1 MSRPLSLW
9 RSAFL
14 LIFIALAA
22 CTATS
27 GNEPGADSGG
37 PAEVETAGD
46 NPVAEATDTAEPAAT
61 ATEETSTEE
70 PTEVAEAEEETILTE
85 DNRSDRL
92 RTLTQS
98 WDTNWNR
105 HTIEYDELLAG
116 GPPRDGIPSIDDPQF
131 VTPEEAEAWL
141 AANEPVITLEI
152 NGDARA
158 YPLQILTWH
167 EIANDE
173 VGDVPVAVTFCPL
186 CNSALTFDRRLDGQV
201 LEFGT
206 SGLLRHSDL
215 VMYDRT
221 TETLWQQ
228 FTGEAIVGDLVG
240 KQLTFLP
247 SALVSF
253 DDFREAHPDGR
264 VLSRETGYSRPY
276 GENPY
281 AGYDTIGQDPF
292 LFQGP
297 TDDRLPAMARVVTV
311 SLDDEDV
318 AYPYTVLEEQGVVN
332 DNVGGQDLVVFFTP
346 GTNSALGAP
355 IIAEAA
361 DVGAT
366 NVFDPRLDGET
377 LTFLRDG
384 ETIVDEQTGSEWN
397 ILGEAVAGELA
408 GKQLESIVHGDHF
421 WFSWA
426 AFKPDTI
433 IYQGE

>member
-1 MSRPLSLW
+1 MSALIEKIAKYKW
-9 RSAFL
+9 
-14 LIFIALAA
+14 IFISSMILSA
-22 CTATS
+22 CASVSAVNNPTQSAQGPGGSEETPQEVVQPSSSPGATQPSEEPRSEGATGIPTATPTFPPDESPPS
-27 GNEPGADSGG
+27 GALSQFSTDFSKHSVPYDEILSGG
-37 PAEVETAGD
+37 P
-46 NPVAEATDTAEPAAT
+46 PK
-61 ATEETSTEE
+61 
-70 PTEVAEAEEETILTE
+70 
-85 DNRSDRL
+85 
-92 RTLTQS
+92 
-98 WDTNWNR
+98 
-105 HTIEYDELLAG
+105 
-116 GPPRDGIPSIDDPQF
+116 DGIPAIDNPKF
-131 VTPEEAEAWL
+131 VSVEEADQWL
-141 AANEPVITLEI
+141 EPQEPVILFEVDD
-152 NGDARA
+152 DARA

-167 EIANDE
+167 EIVNDE
-173 VGDVPVAVTFCPL
+173 LGGVPVAVTFCPL
-186 CNSALTFDRRLDGQV
+186 CNSALSFDRRLDGQV

-221 TETLWQQ
+221 TESLWQQ
-228 FTGEAIVGDLVG
+228 FTGEAIIGDLAG

-247 SALVSF
+247 SAIVSY
-253 DDFREAHPDGR
+253 DDFRETHPDGR

-281 AGYDTIGQDPF
+281 AGYDTIGQNPF
-292 LFQGP
+292 LFQGE

-311 SLDDEDV
+311 SLGEEDV
-318 AYPYTVLEEQGVVN
+318 AYPYSVLEEKRVIN

-366 NVFDPRLDGET
+366 NVFDPHVDGEK
-377 LTFLRDG
+377 LTFAIAG
-384 ETIVDEQTGSEWN
+384 ETITDEQTGSEWN
-397 ILGEAVAGELA
+397 LLGEAVAGELV
-408 GKQLESIVHGDHF
+408 GKELMPIVHGDQF